1 MPKHDANDAR
11 KATMTESMQARV
23 HHVVSRELVLGGQRS
38 GKSRRAEQLAATWL
52 ARDAAHG
59 ATFIATATA
68 HDADMAARIARH
80 RADRAQQLPRMGCVH
95 APVDLPGA
103 IAQSAAVCDARHLL
117 VIDCLTLWLTNWLMP
132 AHTPAHTEESESNQ
146 PPVQDWNR
154 QLALFLEAIDQAAGP
169 VIIVGNEIGLG
180 VIPMGREVRAF
191 VDALG
196 VLNQQVAEHCESV
209 TLMCAGLP
217 LALKGMQ
224 P

>member
-1 MPKHDANDAR
+1 MAR
-11 KATMTESMQARV
+11 SNPASKALIPVTG
-23 HHVVSRELVLGGQRS
+23 VV
-38 GKSRRAEQLAATWL
+38 LAAHAVVL
-52 ARDAAHG
+52 LG
-59 ATFIATATA
+59 
-68 HDADMAARIARH
+68 
-80 RADRAQQLPRMGCVH
+80 LPALPSTP
-95 APVDLPGA
+95 APPA
-103 IAQSAAVCDARHLL
+103 AAVVMETRMLQAEP
-117 VIDCLTLWLTNWLMP
+117 P
-132 AHTPAHTEESESNQ
+132 APPAPAPEPAPPAPPAPSPAPKPRPRPKPATPPAATPPAPASEPAPEESESNQ

-217 LALKGMQ
+217 LALKGLQ